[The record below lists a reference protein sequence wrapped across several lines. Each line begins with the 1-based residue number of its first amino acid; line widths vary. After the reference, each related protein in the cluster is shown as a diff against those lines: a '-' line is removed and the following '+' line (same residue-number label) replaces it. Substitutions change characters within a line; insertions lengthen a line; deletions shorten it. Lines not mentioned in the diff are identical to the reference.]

1 LNDVAEALDR
11 LRSRFLARAADDLD
25 NLRRWTTDPPAD
37 AEDLHRLVHRLS
49 GAAGTFG
56 FRRLSDLAAT
66 AEDALVTGGPNRT
79 GALADLV
86 EELERLTGPGASD

>member
-1 LNDVAEALDR
+1 MNDVAEALDR

-56 FRRLSDLAAT
+56 FRQLSDLAAT
-66 AEDALVTGGPNRT
+66 AEDALVTGRSDSMA
-79 GALADLV
+79 ALTALM
-86 EELERLTGPGASD
+86 EELDRLATRTASD